1 MNRIIITMA
10 LLLPFSITVYAQK
23 SERVTAIYLTATDFA
38 NQKKSYS
45 YNTDSSKYSINL
57 NHMFNGKYVVIHSN
71 KQKIK
76 LAKDSLFGYTKADGT
91 LVRFVGKNEYS
102 LIYSSDSF
110 CIYRAPLPRNSTGRI
125 NVTPYY
131 YSTSN
136 IGTIKKLTIANIKKE
151 YNNEPE
157 FCKKIDSHFQYN
169 TDLFM
174 IDNSTNNYKLIS
186 LLPQRIK
193 TNNQ

>member
-10 LLLPFSITVYAQK
+10 LLLPFSITVNAQK
-23 SERVTAIYLTATDFA
+23 NERAISLYLTAKDFA

-45 YNTDSSKYSINL
+45 VNIDSGKYSIDL
-57 NHMFNGKYVVIHSN
+57 NQMFNGKYVVIHSN
-71 KQKIK
+71 KQKTKI
-76 LAKDSLFGYTKADGT
+76 AKDSLFGYEKADGS
-91 LVRFVGKNEYS
+91 LVRFVGKNECR

-136 IGTIKKLTIANIKKE
+136 IGAIKKLTIANIKKE
-151 YNNEPE
+151 YNNETE
-157 FCKKIDSHFQYN
+157 FCKKIDSLFQYN
-169 TDLFM
+169 TDLIQM
-174 IDNSTNNYKLIS
+174 DNCTSNYKLIS
-186 LLPQRIK
+186 ILPQSIK
-193 TNNQ
+193 TNK